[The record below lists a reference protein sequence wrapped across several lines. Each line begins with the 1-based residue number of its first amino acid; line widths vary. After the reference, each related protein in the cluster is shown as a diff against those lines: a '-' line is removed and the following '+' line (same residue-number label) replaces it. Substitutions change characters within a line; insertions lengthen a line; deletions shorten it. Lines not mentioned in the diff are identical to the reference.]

1 MKSRNRAV
9 LVKIRHK
16 NACHS
21 QRLSGIEQARGT
33 DSLRR

>member
-16 NACHS
+16 NARHS
-21 QRLSGIEQARGT
+21 QRLSGIEQARGN
-33 DSLRR
+33 DSLQQ